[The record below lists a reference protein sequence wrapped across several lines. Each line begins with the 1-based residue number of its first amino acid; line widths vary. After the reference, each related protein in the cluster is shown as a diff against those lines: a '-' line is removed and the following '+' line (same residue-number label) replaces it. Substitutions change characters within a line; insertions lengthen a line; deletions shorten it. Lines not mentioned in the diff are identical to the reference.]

1 MSRRTFLLSKA
12 TQPKPEGHTMSDL
25 MLKTAV
31 ATKVRVNGWKNTT
44 AAAMQRRAGDKGQTA
59 VEYLGIIAVVVAIVL
74 AITGTNIGQTILN
87 KIQAQIAKVA
97 P

>member
-1 MSRRTFLLSKA
+1 
-12 TQPKPEGHTMSDL
+12 MSDL

-44 AAAMQRRAGDKGQTA
+44 AEAMRRRGGDRGQTA

-74 AITGTNIGQTILN
+74 AITGTSIGTTILN
-87 KIQAQIAKVA
+87 KITTLIDRVGN
-97 P
+97 

>member
-1 MSRRTFLLSKA
+1 
-12 TQPKPEGHTMSDL
+12 MSDQ

-44 AAAMQRRAGDKGQTA
+44 VEAMQRRAGDRGQTA

-74 AITGTNIGQTILN
+74 AITGTNVGQTILQ
-87 KIQAQIAKVA
+87 KIQQKINEIT
-97 P
+97 

>member
-1 MSRRTFLLSKA
+1 
-12 TQPKPEGHTMSDL
+12 MSDL

-44 AAAMQRRAGDKGQTA
+44 AAAMRRRAGDRGQTA

-74 AITGTNIGQTILN
+74 AITGTNIGQTILQ
-87 KIQAQIAKVA
+87 KIQQKINQIT
-97 P
+97 

>member
-1 MSRRTFLLSKA
+1 
-12 TQPKPEGHTMSDL
+12 MSDL

-31 ATKVRVNGWKNTT
+31 ATQVRVTGWKNTT
-44 AAAMQRRAGDKGQTA
+44 VEAIRRRGGDKGQTA

-74 AITGTNIGQTILN
+74 AITGTNLGQTILG

>member
-1 MSRRTFLLSKA
+1 
-12 TQPKPEGHTMSDL
+12 MSDL

-44 AAAMQRRAGDKGQTA
+44 AEAMRRRSGDRGQTA

-74 AITGTNIGQTILN
+74 AITGTNIGQTILT

>member
-1 MSRRTFLLSKA
+1 
-12 TQPKPEGHTMSDL
+12 MSDL

-44 AAAMQRRAGDKGQTA
+44 AEAMRRRAGDRGQTA

-74 AITGTNIGQTILN
+74 AITGTDIGKSIFDAITT
-87 KIQAQIAKVA
+87 KISEVTGG
-97 P
+97 

>member
-1 MSRRTFLLSKA
+1 
-12 TQPKPEGHTMSDL
+12 MSDL

-44 AAAMQRRAGDKGQTA
+44 VQAMQRRAGDKGQTA
-59 VEYLGIIAVVVAIVL
+59 VEYLGIIAVVVAIVVL
-74 AITGTNIGQTILN
+74 IASTNLGQTIVDKLT
-87 KIQAQIAKVA
+87 AQIAKVA

>member
-1 MSRRTFLLSKA
+1 
-12 TQPKPEGHTMSDL
+12 MSDL

-44 AAAMQRRAGDKGQTA
+44 AEAMRRRAGDKGQTA

-74 AITGTNIGQTILN
+74 AITGTSIGTTILN
-87 KIQAQIAKVA
+87 KITTLVNRVGN
-97 P
+97 